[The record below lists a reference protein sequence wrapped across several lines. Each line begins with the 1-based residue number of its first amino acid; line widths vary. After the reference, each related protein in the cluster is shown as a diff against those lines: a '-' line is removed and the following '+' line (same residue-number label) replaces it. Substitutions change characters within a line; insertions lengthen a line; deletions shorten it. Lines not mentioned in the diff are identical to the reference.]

1 MKTATSSQRMP
12 LRLKVESIL
21 SLFRAHRKGV
31 SLEAKQA
38 VADHLRLISFFERH
52 VPIPIEKAKILEIG
66 CGQRAVQTVLFH
78 TDGADAIGIDLDI
91 PTYRMNLSVFIRI
104 LRQSGFER
112 ALKSFTRHLL
122 FDRHYFSEISKAY
135 GKPIPFGGV
144 DTRVMDATRMAFD
157 SGSFDFIFSR
167 SVLEHVDDVAA
178 AMREI
183 NRLLQQNG
191 IAVLLIHLFPCLSG
205 GHNPEWGHP
214 DPSSPPNVPPW
225 DHLRDRRFPADT
237 FLNRFTIG
245 QYRQIFRDGLHI
257 LEEQTFI
264 EGEKFLTEEIEEEL
278 KAKGYTRE
286 DLLTST
292 LLLCVK
298 KRMN

>member
-1 MKTATSSQRMP
+1 MKTTANSQRIP
-12 LRLKVESIL
+12 LRLKMESIL

-38 VADHLRLISFFERH
+38 VADHLRLISFFERYI
-52 VPIPIEKAKILEIG
+52 PIPIEKAKILEIG

-78 TDGADAIGIDLDI
+78 TDGADVIGIDLEV
-91 PTYRMNLSVFIRI
+91 PTYQMNLSVFLRI
-104 LRQSGFER
+104 LRENGFER
-112 ALKSFTRHLL
+112 VLKSFTRHLL

-135 GKPIPFGGV
+135 GKPITFDGV
-144 DTRVMDATRMAFD
+144 DTRTMDATRMALD

-178 AMREI
+178 AVREI
-183 NRLLQQNG
+183 NRLLRPHG

-205 GHNPEWGHP
+205 GHNLEWSHP
-214 DPSSPPNVPPW
+214 NPLSPPNVPPW

-237 FLNRFTIG
+237 FLNRFTIS
-245 QYRQIFRDGLHI
+245 QYRQIFQDGMHV

-278 KAKGYTRE
+278 KAKGYTKE

-298 KRMN
+298 KRMG